1 MLTGRP
7 DLTTSLTT
15 LPQVDWSLP
24 ENQPV
29 KPQLIG
35 TKVYEDFPLEEV
47 LDYIDWNP
55 FFQVPLL
62 FSMYP
67 TDLQAAA
74 ELIPGPCLSCMRQG
88 VISH

>member
-7 DLTTSLTT
+7 DVATSRTP
-15 LPQVDWSLP
+15 LPQVDWGLP
-24 ENQPV
+24 ENRPV

-62 FSMYP
+62 LCTGPHPSAGSSQAYP
-67 TDLQAAA
+67 W
-74 ELIPGPCLSCMRQG
+74 PCLWCMHHG
-88 VISH
+88 HN